1 MQTYK
6 DISFRGNPRNLI
18 IFVALIINSAL
29 MIIDA
34 ITWNVDPEI
43 FSIGQLSIRWYGLMF
58 ASAFL
63 SGYIVFTRFLA
74 TERLTSEMMDQLL
87 IYIAVGTVIGAR
99 LGHCFFYE
107 PDYFLANPLEILKI
121 WKGGLASHGAAIG
134 ILLSLWLYIR
144 KHKLSFLWL
153 IDRIVIVVAL
163 GGAFIRFGNLFNS
176 EIYGL
181 PTDLPWGIEFV
192 RDRLYDSNT
201 GEILPT
207 VARHPTQLYE
217 ALSYLMIFAVLLI
230 FYRKRHMK
238 VRDGFIFGVFMIL
251 LFAARF
257 FIEYVK
263 NDQVA
268 FEAGM
273 QFNMGQLL
281 SLPFILAGV
290 IMIVWTAKR
299 PHYFSQEPIPKAP
312 KKGRKAS

>member
-1 MQTYK
+1 ML
-6 DISFRGNPRNLI
+6 FN
-18 IFVALIINSAL
+18 
-29 MIIDA
+29 A

-43 FSIGQLSIRWYGLMF
+43 FSIGQLSIRWYGLLF

-63 SGYIVFTRFLA
+63 SGYIVFSRFLT
-74 TERLTSEMMDQLL
+74 TERLTSEMLDQLL

-107 PDYFLANPLEILKI
+107 PEYFLKNPLEVLKI

-144 KHKLSFLWL
+144 KYKFSFLWL

-163 GGAFIRFGNLFNS
+163 GGAFIRLGNLFNS

-181 PTDLPWGIEFV
+181 PTDLPWGFEFV
-192 RDRLYDSNT
+192 RDRLYDPNT

-217 ALSYLMIFAVLLI
+217 ALSYILIFSILLT

-238 VRDGFIFGVFMIL
+238 MRDGYIFGVFMIL
-251 LFAARF
+251 LFSARF
-257 FIEYVK
+257 FIEFVK

-290 IMIVWTAKR
+290 FMILWTKAHPK
-299 PHYFSQEPIPKAP
+299 YFSQEPLPKTP
-312 KKGRKAS
+312 KKGRKADKK

>member
-1 MQTYK
+1 M
-6 DISFRGNPRNLI
+6 
-18 IFVALIINSAL
+18 IFDV
-29 MIIDA
+29 
-34 ITWNVDPEI
+34 ITWNIDPEI
-43 FSIGQLSIRWYGLMF
+43 FSIGQLSIRWYGLLF
-58 ASAFL
+58 ASAFV
-63 SGYIVFTRFLA
+63 SGYIVFTRFLS
-74 TERLTSEMMDQLL
+74 TDRLTSEMLDELL
-87 IYIAVGTVIGAR
+87 IYVAVGTVIGAR

-107 PDYFLANPLEILKI
+107 PEYFLKNPVEILKI

-181 PTDLPWGIEFV
+181 PTNLPWGFEFV
-192 RDRLYDSNT
+192 RDKLYDPTT
-201 GEILPT
+201 GALLP
-207 VARHPTQLYE
+207 VVPRHPTQLYE
-217 ALSYLMIFAVLLI
+217 ALSYILIFTLLFI
-230 FYRKRHMK
+230 FYRKRYMK

-251 LFAARF
+251 LFTARF

-273 QFNMGQLL
+273 SFNMGQLL

-290 IMIVWTAKR
+290 AMIIWTKR
-299 PHYFSQEPIPKAP
+299 KPKYFSSKPIPKKP
-312 KKGRKAS
+312 KKGK

>member
-1 MQTYK
+1 M
-6 DISFRGNPRNLI
+6 
-18 IFVALIINSAL
+18 IF
-29 MIIDA
+29 DA

-43 FSIGQLSIRWYGLMF
+43 FNIGQLSIRWYGLLF

-63 SGYIVFTRFLA
+63 SGYIIYSRFLA
-74 TERLTSEMMDQLL
+74 TERLSSEMMDQLL

-107 PDYFLANPLEILKI
+107 PDYFLQNPLEILKI

-134 ILLSLWLYIR
+134 ILLSLWLYVR
-144 KHKLSFLWL
+144 KYKLSFLWM

-163 GGAFIRFGNLFNS
+163 GGAFIRLGNLFNS
-176 EIYGL
+176 EIYGR
-181 PTDLPWGIEFV
+181 PTKLPWGFEFV
-192 RDRLYDSNT
+192 RDKLYDANT
-201 GEILPT
+201 GALLPT

-217 ALSYLMIFAVLLI
+217 SLSYILIFVLLFT
-230 FYRKRHMK
+230 FYRKRNLK

-251 LFAARF
+251 LFSARVL
-257 FIEYVK
+257 IEFVK
-263 NDQVA
+263 NDQVP

-290 IMIVWTAKR
+290 VMILLTKKWPR
-299 PHYFSQEPIPKAP
+299 YFSQEPIPKSP

>member
-1 MQTYK
+1 MP
-6 DISFRGNPRNLI
+6 SPG
-18 IFVALIINSAL
+18 
-29 MIIDA
+29 
-34 ITWNVDPEI
+34 TWIPKY

-63 SGYIVFTRFLA
+63 SGYLVFTRFLA
-74 TERLTSEMMDQLL
+74 TERLSSEMLDQLL
-87 IYIAVGTVIGAR
+87 IYIAVGTVVGAR

-144 KHKLSFLWL
+144 KYKLSFLWL

-163 GGAFIRFGNLFNS
+163 GGAFIRLGNLFNS

-181 PTDLPWGIEFV
+181 PTDLPWGFEFV

-201 GEILPT
+201 GDLLPT

-217 ALSYLMIFAVLLI
+217 SLSYILIFVALFI
-230 FYRKRHMK
+230 FYRKRYKK

-251 LFAARF
+251 LFSARF
-257 FIEYVK
+257 FIEFVK

-290 IMIVWTAKR
+290 AMILWTAKKPR
-299 PHYFSQEPIPKAP
+299 HFTLEPIPKAP
-312 KKGRKAS
+312 KKGRKAN

>member
-1 MQTYK
+1 M
-6 DISFRGNPRNLI
+6 
-18 IFVALIINSAL
+18 IFE
-29 MIIDA
+29 A

-58 ASAFL
+58 AMAFL

-74 TERLTSEMMDQLL
+74 TERLSSEMMDQLL

-134 ILLSLWLYIR
+134 IPLALWLYIR
-144 KHKLSFLWL
+144 KYKLSFLWL

-163 GGAFIRFGNLFNS
+163 GGAFIRLGNLFNS

-181 PTDLPWGIEFV
+181 PTDMPWGFEFV

-201 GEILPT
+201 GDILPT

-217 ALSYLMIFAVLLI
+217 SLSYILIFVALFL
-230 FYRKRHMK
+230 FYRKRYKK

-251 LFAARF
+251 LFSARF
-257 FIEYVK
+257 FIEFVK

-281 SLPFILAGV
+281 SLPFIIAGLV
-290 IMIVWTAKR
+290 MIVWTAKR
-299 PHYFSQEPIPKAP
+299 PRHFTLEPIPKAP

>member
-1 MQTYK
+1 ML
-6 DISFRGNPRNLI
+6 IS
-18 IFVALIINSAL
+18 
-29 MIIDA
+29 A

-43 FSIGQLSIRWYGLMF
+43 FSIGQLSIRWYGLLF

-63 SGYIVFTRFLA
+63 FGYIVFSRFL
-74 TERLTSEMMDQLL
+74 TSERLTSEMLDQLL
-87 IYIAVGTVIGAR
+87 IYVAVGTVIGAR

-107 PDYFLANPLEILKI
+107 PDYFLKNPVEILKI

-134 ILLSLWLYIR
+134 ILLALWLYIR
-144 KHKLSFLWL
+144 KYKLSFLW
-153 IDRIVIVVAL
+153 IMDRIVIVVAL
-163 GGAFIRFGNLFNS
+163 GGAFIRLGNLFNS

-181 PTDLPWGIEFV
+181 PTDLPWGFEFV
-192 RDRLYDSNT
+192 RDQLYDSTT
-201 GEILPT
+201 GELLPT

-217 ALSYLMIFAVLLI
+217 AFSYLLIFAVLLT
-230 FYRKRHMK
+230 FYRKRKMK

-257 FIEYVK
+257 LIEFVK

-290 IMIVWTAKR
+290 LMIVFTKKYPR
-299 PHYFSQEPIPKAP
+299 HFSQEPIPKAP
-312 KKGRKAS
+312 KKGRKAKAS

>member
-1 MQTYK
+1 M
-6 DISFRGNPRNLI
+6 F
-18 IFVALIINSAL
+18 
-29 MIIDA
+29 DA

-43 FSIGQLSIRWYGLMF
+43 FNIGQLSIRWYGLLF

-74 TERLTSEMMDQLL
+74 TERLTSEMLDQLL
-87 IYIAVGTVIGAR
+87 IYIAVGTVLGAR

-107 PDYFLANPLEILKI
+107 PDYFLKNPLEILKI

-163 GGAFIRFGNLFNS
+163 GGAFIRLGNLFNS

-181 PTDLPWGIEFV
+181 PTELPWGFEFV
-192 RDRLYDSNT
+192 RDKLYDSNT
-201 GEILPT
+201 GALLPT

-217 ALSYLMIFAVLLI
+217 ALSYILIFVVLFI
-230 FYRKRHMK
+230 FYRKRYLK

-251 LFAARF
+251 LFSARF
-257 FIEYVK
+257 FIEFVK

-281 SLPFILAGV
+281 SLPFIFAGV
-290 IMIVWTAKR
+290 VMILLTRKWPK
-299 PHYFSQEPIPKAP
+299 YFSKEPIPKSP

>member
-1 MQTYK
+1 
-6 DISFRGNPRNLI
+6 
-18 IFVALIINSAL
+18 

-43 FSIGQLSIRWYGLMF
+43 FSIGQLSIRWYGLLF
-58 ASAFL
+58 ATAFL
-63 SGYIVFTRFLA
+63 SGYIVFTKYLA
-74 TERLTSEMMDQLL
+74 TERLTSEMLDQLL
-87 IYIAVGTVIGAR
+87 IYVAIGTVVGAR

-107 PDYFLANPLEILKI
+107 PEYFLQNPLEILKI

-134 ILLSLWLYIR
+134 ILLALWLYVR

-163 GGAFIRFGNLFNS
+163 GGAFIRLGNLFNS

-181 PTDLPWGIEFV
+181 PTDLPWGFEFV
-192 RDRLYDSNT
+192 RDKLYDSNT
-201 GEILPT
+201 GELLPT
-207 VARHPTQLYE
+207 IPRHPTQLYE
-217 ALSYLMIFAVLLI
+217 ALSYILIFVTLFI
-230 FYRKRHMK
+230 FYRKRYLK
-238 VRDGFIFGVFMIL
+238 VRDGFIFGIFMIL

-257 FIEYVK
+257 FIEFVK

-273 QFNMGQLL
+273 KFNMGQIL

-290 IMIVWTAKR
+290 FMILWTKR
-299 PHYFSQEPIPKAP
+299 KPRYFTQTPIPKRPSKP
-312 KKGRKAS
+312 KKK

>member
-1 MQTYK
+1 
-6 DISFRGNPRNLI
+6 
-18 IFVALIINSAL
+18 

-43 FSIGQLSIRWYGLMF
+43 FHIGQLSIRWYGLLF

-63 SGYIVFTRFLA
+63 SGYIVFTRYLT
-74 TERLTSEMMDQLL
+74 TERLTSEMTDQLL

-107 PDYFLANPLEILKI
+107 PEYFLQNPLEILKI

-134 ILLSLWLYIR
+134 ILLALWLYVR
-144 KHKLSFLWL
+144 KHKLSFLWM

-163 GGAFIRFGNLFNS
+163 GGAFIRLGNLFNS

-181 PTDLPWGIEFV
+181 PTDLPWGFEFV
-192 RDRLYDSNT
+192 RDKLYDSTT
-201 GEILPT
+201 GELLPT

-217 ALSYLMIFAVLLI
+217 ALSYLLIFAVLFM
-230 FYRKRHMK
+230 FYRKRYMK

-251 LFAARF
+251 LFSARF
-257 FIEYVK
+257 FIEFVK

-290 IMIVWTAKR
+290 LMIVLTKKWPR
-299 PHYFSQEPIPKAP
+299 HFSQQPIPKSA

>member
-1 MQTYK
+1 M
-6 DISFRGNPRNLI
+6 
-18 IFVALIINSAL
+18 IF
-29 MIIDA
+29 DA

-58 ASAFL
+58 AMAFL

-74 TERLTSEMMDQLL
+74 TERLTSEMLDQLL
-87 IYIAVGTVIGAR
+87 IYIAVGTVVGAR
-99 LGHCFFYE
+99 LGHCFFYQ
-107 PDYFLANPLEILKI
+107 PDYFLKNPLEILMI

-134 ILLSLWLYIR
+134 ILLSLWLFIR

-153 IDRIVIVVAL
+153 IDRVVIIVAL
-163 GGAFIRFGNLFNS
+163 GGTFIRLGNLFNS

-181 PTDLPWGIEFV
+181 PTDLSWGFEFV
-192 RDRLYDSNT
+192 RDKLYDSNT
-201 GEILPT
+201 GALLPT
-207 VARHPTQLYE
+207 LARHPTQLYE
-217 ALSYLMIFAVLLI
+217 ALSYILIFVVLFL

-251 LFAARF
+251 LFSARF
-257 FIEYVK
+257 FIEFVK

-281 SLPFILAGV
+281 SLPFIIAGV
-290 IMIVWTAKR
+290 LMILWTKQR
-299 PHYFSQEPIPKAP
+299 PRYFSQEPLPKEP

>member
-1 MQTYK
+1 M
-6 DISFRGNPRNLI
+6 
-18 IFVALIINSAL
+18 IFN
-29 MIIDA
+29 A
-34 ITWNVDPEI
+34 IPWNIDPEI
-43 FSIGQLSIRWYGLMF
+43 FSIGQLSIRWYGLLF

-63 SGYIVFTRFLA
+63 SGYFVFTRFL
-74 TERLTSEMMDQLL
+74 TTDRLTSEMLDELL
-87 IYIAVGTVIGAR
+87 IYIVVGTVLGAR

-107 PDYFLANPLEILKI
+107 PEYFLKNPVEILKI

-153 IDRIVIVVAL
+153 IDRIVIIVAL
-163 GGAFIRFGNLFNS
+163 GGAFIRIGNLFNS

-181 PTDLPWGIEFV
+181 PTNLPWGFEFV
-192 RDRLYDSNT
+192 RDKLYDPIT
-201 GEILPT
+201 GALLP
-207 VARHPTQLYE
+207 VVPRHPTQLYE
-217 ALSYLMIFAVLLI
+217 ALSYILIFTALFI

-251 LFAARF
+251 LFSARF

-273 QFNMGQLL
+273 SFNMGQLL
-281 SLPFILAGV
+281 SLPFIFAGV
-290 IMIVWTAKR
+290 VVVIWTKR
-299 PHYFSQEPIPKAP
+299 KPQYFSSKPIPKKP
-312 KKGRKAS
+312 KKGK

>member
-1 MQTYK
+1 M
-6 DISFRGNPRNLI
+6 
-18 IFVALIINSAL
+18 IF
-29 MIIDA
+29 DA

-43 FSIGQLSIRWYGLMF
+43 FSLGQLSIRWYGLMF

-74 TERLTSEMMDQLL
+74 TERLTAEMLDQLL
-87 IYIAVGTVIGAR
+87 IYIAVGTVLGAR

-107 PDYFLANPLEILKI
+107 PDYFLKNQLEILKI

-163 GGAFIRFGNLFNS
+163 GGAFIRLGNLFNS
-176 EIYGL
+176 EIYGR
-181 PTDLPWGIEFV
+181 PTNLPWGIEFV

-201 GEILPT
+201 GALLPT

-217 ALSYLMIFAVLLI
+217 AFSYILIFVVLFL

-238 VRDGFIFGVFMIL
+238 VRDGYIFGVFMIL
-251 LFAARF
+251 LFSARF
-257 FIEYVK
+257 FIEFVK

-273 QFNMGQLL
+273 QLNMGQLL
-281 SLPFILAGV
+281 SLPFVLAGV
-290 IMIVWTAKR
+290 VMILWTKNR
-299 PHYFSQEPIPKAP
+299 PRYFSQEPLPKTA